1 GSVCAPR
8 KDLPMP
14 RFRLPQWL
22 RGRRNPRRERAEQHT
37 QRVRTSLTR
46 PRLEQ
51 MESRE
56 APQWALPALGAVGA
70 SFAAVA
76 AQMFAQ
82 PAAGAEYVDVRIA
95 SSIETADSSK
105 IIESRAAETRFIIGT
120 DISTGEPWNDG
131 FLPSL
136 GTFDSDLAVRGAMP
150 ASAGGL
156 IAAASFPG
164 DPFSEVGGSIGERP
178 FDGGIT
184 SLPGELDS
192 GGGGDGPIATS
203 KAPPAAASS
212 PSPTN
217 PTQPAPS

>member
-76 AQMFAQ
+76 AQLFVQ

-95 SSIETADSSK
+95 SSIETADSAK
-105 IIESRAAETRFIIGT
+105 ILESRAAETRFVIAP
-120 DISTGEPWNDG
+120 DITSGDSWKEG

-136 GTFDSDLAVRGAMP
+136 GTLAGDPGSHSTLPAIPGDSL
-150 ASAGGL
+150 
-156 IAAASFPG
+156 AAASFTG
-164 DPFSEVGGSIGERP
+164 EPFSAFAGAIGEHP
-178 FDGGIT
+178 FDAGISS
-184 SLPGELDS
+184 SLSCEAES
-192 GGGGDGPIATS
+192 AGGGGDSPISTS
-203 KAPPAAASS
+203 KAPPAA
-212 PSPTN
+212 
-217 PTQPAPS
+217 